1 MKYKPGDRVLVVD
14 PNSLSWVD
22 KIGIV
27 ELRIAETDGS
37 YYWVKSQDGY
47 DSAKFHE
54 EELASASSANPRPS
68 KGLAKLRE
76 DMDTPPASFQPSI
89 DDTPAQIHF
98 TENGIP
104 SIHAG
109 LLTEETKQRI
119 LSELLALLPES
130 KAYGTNIAIK
140 NPTQK
145 YLKEKVGEITG
156 YNACLLEVRTAIKR
170 YVEGKE

>member
-119 LSELLALLPES
+119 LSELLALLPRPNLIHLHDPLDQIPALCVPCAQLAS
-130 KAYGTNIAIK
+130 
-140 NPTQK
+140 
-145 YLKEKVGEITG
+145 
-156 YNACLLEVRTAIKR
+156 LEHIRTAIKK